1 MDDSLLVP
9 FDESWAKVLAPFS
22 SQIKTIED
30 RLEGKTTYPAF
41 ADAFRA
47 LTIPIESV
55 RVVIFGQD
63 PYPTPGNATGLAFA
77 VPNEK
82 KIPASLRNIFK
93 EYQDDLG
100 FPIPTSGL
108 LSPWSQEGVLLL
120 NRVLTTEIGKRNA
133 HHASHWAVL
142 TEDIAR
148 HLGESGV
155 VAILWGSNAHTLS
168 QYFKEPILSPHPSPL
183 SAYRGFFGSKPF
195 TKTNALLV
203 NRGKNAINWELP

>member
-9 FDESWAKVLAPFS
+9 FDESWAQVLAPFS

-93 EYQDDLG
+93 EYQEDLEVG
-100 FPIPTSGL
+100 HVPASDL
-108 LSPWSQEGVLLL
+108 KEWSNQGVLLL
-120 NRVLTTEIGKRNA
+120 NRALTYSPDGEIGITQWAPITNA
-133 HHASHWAVL
+133 
-142 TEDIAR
+142 IA
-148 HLGESGV
+148 HELGRRDV
-155 VAILWGSNAHTLS
+155 VAILWGNDAKSVKH
-168 QYFKEPILSPHPSPL
+168 YFRSDWVIESAHPSPL

-195 TKTNALLV
+195 SRTNEILGRNSLP
-203 NRGKNAINWELP
+203 AISW

>member
-1 MDDSLLVP
+1 MKTDDSLLVP
-9 FDESWAKVLAPFS
+9 FDESWVRVLAPFS

-30 RLEGKTTYPAF
+30 RLEGKTTFPAF
-41 ADAFRA
+41 ANAFRA

-93 EYQDDLG
+93 EYQKDLDVAHV
-100 FPIPTSGL
+100 PESD
-108 LSPWSQEGVLLL
+108 LSQWSNQGVLLL
-120 NRVLTTEIGKRNA
+120 NRALTYSPDGEIAITQWAPITNAIAHELGKR
-133 HHASHWAVL
+133 
-142 TEDIAR
+142 D
-148 HLGESGV
+148 V
-155 VAILWGSNAHTLS
+155 VAILWGNDAKSLNH
-168 QYFKEPILSPHPSPL
+168 YFRSDWVIESAHPSPL

-195 TKTNALLV
+195 SRTNQILERNSLAT
-203 NRGKNAINWELP
+203 ICW

>member
-1 MDDSLLVP
+1 MKMDDSLLVQ

-30 RLEGKTTYPAF
+30 RLEGKTTFPAF
-41 ADAFRA
+41 AHAFRA

-93 EYQDDLG
+93 EYQEDLDTAHV
-100 FPIPTSGL
+100 PASDLTQ
-108 LSPWSQEGVLLL
+108 WSNQGVLLL
-120 NRVLTTEIGKRNA
+120 NRALTYSPDGETAITQWAPITNAIANELGKR
-133 HHASHWAVL
+133 
-142 TEDIAR
+142 D
-148 HLGESGV
+148 V
-155 VAILWGSNAHTLS
+155 VAILWGNDAKSLKH
-168 QYFKEPILSPHPSPL
+168 YFRSDWVIESAHPSPL

-195 TKTNALLV
+195 SRTNQILER
-203 NRGKNAINWELP
+203 NSLPSISW